1 MDSENNEKCWA
12 DCLTE
17 HVQCASWQDQLSSVW
32 LSSVR
37 GTFCQRAV
45 RARHTLSAGPG
56 LWSAVLPNICTRVAL
71 HVSSVP
77 HSISSPTSLQFIK
90 IFLCLRVSGYKEQL
104 QWKYVECVSGFI
116 SCSQLAS
123 RLEKRCPANLGCSQ
137 RQKSSLEMA
146 LEATT
151 GKEKSCLP
159 EAIWN
164 RVDLCL
170 RYRLCRD
177 GSALQLQR
185 CRQTEGTLW
194 VLCSFLEKT
203 V

>member
-1 MDSENNEKCWA
+1 MDSENDEKCWA

-17 HVQCASWQDQLSSVW
+17 HVQRASWQAQLSGVW

-56 LWSAVLPNICTRVAL
+56 LWSAGLHKICTRVVL
-71 HVSSVP
+71 HASSVP
-77 HSISSPTSLQFIK
+77 PSISSPTSLQFIK
-90 IFLCLRVSGYKEQL
+90 IFLCLRVR
-104 QWKYVECVSGFI
+104 KYVECVSGFI

-123 RLEKRCPANLGCSQ
+123 RLEKCCPANLGCSQ
-137 RQKSSLEMA
+137 RLKSSLEMG
-146 LEATT
+146 LETTT

-164 RVDLCL
+164 QVDPCL
-170 RYRLCRD
+170 R
-177 GSALQLQR
+177 
-185 CRQTEGTLW
+185 
-194 VLCSFLEKT
+194 
-203 V
+203 